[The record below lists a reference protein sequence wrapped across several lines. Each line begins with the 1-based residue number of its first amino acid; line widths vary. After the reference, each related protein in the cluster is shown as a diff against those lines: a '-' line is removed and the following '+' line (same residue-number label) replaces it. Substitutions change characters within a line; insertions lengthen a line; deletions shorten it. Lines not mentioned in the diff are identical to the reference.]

1 MPCSPRPTVARSV
14 RDEGYYITPGDAA
27 SEVVTVD
34 MLQNKWNMYSKDE
47 RVGIN
52 LSTSFLA

>member
-1 MPCSPRPTVARSV
+1 MARSV

-34 MLQNKWNMYSKDE
+34 MLLNKWNMYSKDE

-52 LSTSFLA
+52 LSTSFLE